1 MAPASAAIAVASVA
15 RFRRALAPAPTAAQ
29 NGGMR
34 SIQSMLLACAAA
46 TLALPPAPASA
57 RADSTTIY
65 RCETP
70 AGISLQSQPCRKGVQ
85 QTRLTIQRPIDAP
98 PPDRVEPVI
107 ASPSPTAAPTA
118 PLTATADIRGPND
131 PYPLWECMRAD
142 GSTFE
147 SRDGVPGRQW
157 VVKPADSEASADTA
171 STINGAPAQITVP
184 AKGPILRPYVQTE
197 STGDAPAVDLAPPP
211 GAAAGQWVADQC
223 VKLDP
228 QQACDRYAVRRDA
241 LRKQIYAALPSERVK
256 YAPEEQDLTSMLYT
270 ACQR

>member
-1 MAPASAAIAVASVA
+1 
-15 RFRRALAPAPTAAQ
+15 
-29 NGGMR
+29 
-34 SIQSMLLACAAA
+34 MLLACAAA
-46 TLALPPAPASA
+46 ALTLPLAPASA

-98 PPDRVEPVI
+98 PPDSVAPV
-107 ASPSPTAAPTA
+107 AVNPSPPAAPTA
-118 PLTATADIRGPND
+118 PVTAAADIRGPND

-147 SRDGVPGRQW
+147 SRAGVPGRQW
-157 VVKPADSEASADTA
+157 VVKPADVDANTDTA
-171 STINGAPAQITVP
+171 STGNAAPTPITLP

-197 STGDAPAVDLAPPP
+197 STGDAPAADLAPPP

-223 VKLDP
+223 IKLGP
-228 QQACDRYAVRRDA
+228 RQACDRYAVRRDA
-241 LRKQIYAALPSERVK
+241 LRKQIYAAMPSERIK
-256 YAPEEQDLTSMLYT
+256 YAPEEQDLTSMLYA